1 MKKQL
6 SKILALGLSLTMF
19 LTACG
24 AGKTSTKTE
33 ETTTGAAVSESTTG
47 TAEVGEIFV
56 IGNPQPLTGVNAQ
69 VGESANMAAELAVK
83 VIN

>member
-24 AGKTSTKTE
+24 AGKTSTKTD
-33 ETTTGAAVSESTTG
+33 ETTTGAAVS
-47 TAEVGEIFV
+47 GEYN
-56 IGNPQPLTGVNAQ
+56 GY
-69 VGESANMAAELAVK
+69 S
-83 VIN
+83 